1 MNKLFFLHEPK
12 IHYHEKK
19 NVLKSLNS
27 GWISPSGKNVGE
39 FEKKLSKLVKSKLAL
54 TNSGTSA
61 LHLSLILS
69 DVQKGDEVLVPSAT
83 FIASVNVILYLGA
96 KPIFFDNSKNSLNGD
111 IDKILT
117 FIKKETFST
126 TRGTF
131 NKKTKKRIKA
141 LIFTHVFG
149 NVSNLSLL
157 KKKLK
162 KKKIKLIEDAA
173 EAVGSFLNNKTH
185 AGTQG
190 DYGVLSF
197 NTNKIITTSSG
208 GAILLKSI
216 KDYNRAKILISQG
229 KSDNLFFIHKEV
241 GYNYGMSNINAGIG
255 IGQLKS
261 LKKIISFKK
270 KIHERYYKNFKD
282 NEKIS
287 LLNFEKKTKP
297 NFWLNAL
304 VVKEYT
310 YSKLKKVIRT
320 LNSQG
325 IQVRPL
331 WFPCHKQSFLKKF
344 QRYNLINVNEYHK
357 KILCLP
363 SSFFL
368 KMSEIDYISNMIKK
382 ILKKK

>member
-12 IHYHEKK
+12 INRPEKK
-19 NVLKSLNS
+19 NVLNSLNS
-27 GWISPSGKNVGE
+27 GWISPSGKNVRE
-39 FEKKLSKLVKSKLAL
+39 FEKKLSNFTNSKLVL

-69 DVQKGDEVLVPSAT
+69 NVKNDDEVLVSSVT

-96 KPIFFDNSKNSLNGD
+96 RPIFFDSSEKSLNGD
-111 IDKILT
+111 INKILT
-117 FIKKETFST
+117 FIKEETFST
-126 TRGTF
+126 RKGTF

-149 NVSNLSLL
+149 NISDLSFLRN
-157 KKKLK
+157 KLK

-173 EAVGSFLNNKTH
+173 EAVGSFLKNKTH

-208 GAILLKSI
+208 GAILLKSMQ
-216 KDYNRAKILISQG
+216 DYKRAQILISQG
-229 KSDNLFFIHKEV
+229 KSDNLFFIHEEM
-241 GYNYGMSNINAGIG
+241 GFNYGMSNINAGIG
-255 IGQLKS
+255 LGQIRN
-261 LKKIISFKK
+261 LKKIIELKK
-270 KIHERYYKNFKD
+270 KIHERYHKNFKD
-282 NEKIS
+282 NDKITF
-287 LLNFEKKTKP
+287 LNFEKKTNP
-297 NFWLNAL
+297 NFWLNSL
-304 VVKEYT
+304 FLKNYD
-310 YSKLKKVIRT
+310 YSKLKKIIKT

-344 QRYNLINVNEYHK
+344 QRYSLINVNEYHK
-357 KILCLP
+357 KVLCLP

-368 KMSEIDYISNMIKK
+368 KMKEIDYISNLIKK
-382 ILKKK
+382 IVK